1 MPNAADVL
9 AFLGRPGDT
18 ALSGVVEN
26 AIPIVTVMVKAY
38 TRGNGFDIYGDTDD
52 PDLEAV
58 IVSAAA
64 RMASNPTGLAYDE
77 TAGPFSRSI
86 RGAFNG
92 WTLGELAVLNRYRV
106 RAQ

>member
-1 MPNAADVL
+1 MPTAADVL

-18 ALSGVVEN
+18 TLTGVAEN
-26 AIPIVTVMVKAY
+26 AIPVITVMVKAY
-38 TRGNGFDIYGDTDD
+38 TRGNGFDAYGEPDE
-52 PDLEAV
+52 DLESV
-58 IVSAAA
+58 IVTASA
-64 RMASNPTGLAYDE
+64 RMASNPSGLATDE